1 MIQIKS
7 VEHWSR
13 LFILFLKLLLLLPIC
28 AMSQQQT
35 KDIARS
41 RTFDSAQIIAIIH
54 DWEISWNSHDM
65 HAFANL
71 FHEDGIWIL
80 WTGEVWKGK
89 ITIEEGH
96 AKVHKTVFRNSVQ
109 KEEVEEISFVGPEA
123 AVVRFYSTLTGD
135 ERYPEKVVR
144 SRKILIITKRNNIWK
159 VGWGQNTRFPDVT
172 TK

>member
-1 MIQIKS
+1 MTQIKS
-7 VEHWSR
+7 AKTWGSNIFIFLNL
-13 LFILFLKLLLLLPIC
+13 LFILPVC
-28 AMSQQQT
+28 ALSQQQS
-35 KDIARS
+35 KDTVRP
-41 RTFDSAQIIAIIH
+41 RTSDNAQIISIIH
-54 DWEISWNSHDM
+54 NWETSWNSHDM

-89 ITIEEGH
+89 NAIEEGH
-96 AKVHKTVFRNSVQ
+96 ANVHKTIFRNSIQ

-135 ERYPEKVVR
+135 ERYPDKVVR
-144 SRKILIITKRNNIWK
+144 SRKILIITKRNNVWK

-172 TK
+172 AK